1 MGMLILCSVF
11 FIPPLVLTV
20 LNVRNLFAKTERFPI
35 ALLFVTIV
43 YGLFCYQVF
52 LASESITSIP
62 WHEPVDEYAMHQIIS
77 SEYFLSFIVPCA
89 AGFAGLFVIAFFP
102 AEKLSP
108 LVAVLALAGICI
120 GNVENILFALQVS
133 KKFWNLSDFRD
144 FDSDGFVYM
153 LPYLYHVNLLLLSVF
168 HISRIITTKLHA
180 DIVYILMKPAEWFF
194 TFTLYLLCT
203 DPEQRIRRQYAE
215 RQSSAAGF
223 SYTIFFSDGKKGYF
237 SVMLKGM
244 KPFAELILQ
253 KISTE
258 KTDFKTLEMLNSLKN
273 GNAVGSF

>member
-11 FIPPLVLTV
+11 FIPPIVLTV

-62 WHEPVDEYAMHQIIS
+62 WHESVDEYAMHQIIS

-120 GNVENILFALQVS
+120 GNVENILFALQIS

-168 HISRIITTKLHA
+168 HIRRQIRGQLALIEARRADAAYTWQKKLYGFLSRASKWYAAVFVAVLPLALVI
-180 DIVYILMKPAEWFF
+180 DIV
-194 TFTLYLLCT
+194 
-203 DPEQRIRRQYAE
+203 
-215 RQSSAAGF
+215 
-223 SYTIFFSDGKKGYF
+223 
-237 SVMLKGM
+237 
-244 KPFAELILQ
+244 LILFGQ
-253 KISTE
+253 GA
-258 KTDFKTLEMLNSLKN
+258 N
-273 GNAVGSF
+273 GPAKAFTTRTVIPFRASSRPSSVQTSSIFL